1 MSRVP
6 LCRVQRLGLPALLAL
21 TAVMLTACSGS
32 GAKAGAPSSA
42 SSSPGPA
49 ASGQASTP
57 GAATATVPT
66 SSTAP
71 AGGAAP
77 SLATGYLGPPTTQPT
92 QPARPTPGI
101 PTTSAVC
108 SASGLALVGTG
119 GQGAAGTLI
128 STFGLRNTGT
138 GTCVLSAFPGASL
151 VDAQG
156 QQIGAAA
163 RRQGAAGGQVRLAP
177 GQAASFQLALAHAG
191 CPSSAP
197 VSHALRV
204 YPPGDRGS
212 LLVPYEQ
219 PVCTTPTV
227 TAVVAS
233 G

>member
-1 MSRVP
+1 VARHR
-6 LCRVQRLGLPALLAL
+6 LVQRR
-21 TAVMLTACSGS
+21 
-32 GAKAGAPSSA
+32 
-42 SSSPGPA
+42 
-49 ASGQASTP
+49 
-57 GAATATVPT
+57 
-66 SSTAP
+66 
-71 AGGAAP
+71 
-77 SLATGYLGPPTTQPT
+77 
-92 QPARPTPGI
+92 PARPTPGI

-204 YPPGDRGS
+204 YPLATAARYWSPMSSRSARPRPSPPWSPPADWCSTAATGQGRSRGLGS
-212 LLVPYEQ
+212 M
-219 PVCTTPTV
+219 TTSQRSV
-227 TAVVAS
+227 TSVAGS
-233 G
+233 AAGLCK

>member
-1 MSRVP
+1 VSRVP

-32 GAKAGAPSSA
+32 GAKAGPPSSA
-42 SSSPGPA
+42 SSSPDPA

-57 GAATATVPT
+57 GAATLDTAHQLYGAHGRR
-66 SSTAP
+66 STLP
-71 AGGAAP
+71 GHR
-77 SLATGYLGPPTTQPT
+77 YLGPPTTQPT
-92 QPARPTPGI
+92 QPTPGI
-101 PTTSAVC
+101 PTTSAGC

-138 GTCVLSAFPGASL
+138 GTCVLSGFPSASL

-156 QQIGAAA
+156 RQVGAAA
-163 RRQGAAGGQVRLAP
+163 RRQGAAGGQVRLAT
-177 GQAASFQLALAHAG
+177 GQAASFQLAVAHAG

-197 VSHALRV
+197 VSHGLRV

-212 LLVPYEQ
+212 LLVPYSQ